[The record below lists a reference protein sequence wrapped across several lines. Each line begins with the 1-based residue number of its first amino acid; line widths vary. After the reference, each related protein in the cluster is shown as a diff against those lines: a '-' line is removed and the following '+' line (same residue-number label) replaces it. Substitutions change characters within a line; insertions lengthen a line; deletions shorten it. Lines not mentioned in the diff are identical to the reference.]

1 MIALLLALG
10 CRPEPEACVPPV
22 VLAASD
28 LQHALTELG
37 ELYRQRVGC
46 APLLSFGSTG
56 AYTSQIEQGARA
68 DLFFA
73 ANASFIDRL
82 QSQAL
87 LHEDSRMVYGTGR
100 LVLVG
105 SAAPPPSLAS
115 LTDPGIRY
123 LAIANPEHA
132 PYGLAAQQALQ
143 ASGLWE
149 EVQPRLVRGENIAQ
163 TWQLVQTGNA
173 DAGIVALSLV
183 VESTPYTLIDS
194 SLHEPLVQVAAVP
207 RSAEHPQAGRDFLA
221 FVMAP
226 EGRAVLQRYGFG
238 P

>member
-1 MIALLLALG
+1 VILLLLALS
-10 CRPEPEACVPPV
+10 CKPEPEACVQPV

-28 LQHALTELG
+28 LQYALTELA
-37 ELYRQRVGC
+37 EQYRQRSGC
-46 APLLSFGSTG
+46 APLLAFGSTG
-56 AYTSQIEQGARA
+56 TYTSQLEQGARA

-82 QSQAL
+82 QGQSL
-87 LHEDSRMVYGTGR
+87 LYEDSRTVYGIGR
-100 LVLVG
+100 IVLVSSG
-105 SAAPPPSLAS
+105 EPPASLAS
-115 LTDPGIRY
+115 LTDPAIRY

-149 EVQPRLVRGENIAQ
+149 AVQPRLVRGENIAQ

-183 VESTPYTLIDS
+183 VESTPYTLVDS
-194 SLHEPLVQVAAVP
+194 ALHEPLVQVAAVP

-221 FVMAP
+221 FVLAP